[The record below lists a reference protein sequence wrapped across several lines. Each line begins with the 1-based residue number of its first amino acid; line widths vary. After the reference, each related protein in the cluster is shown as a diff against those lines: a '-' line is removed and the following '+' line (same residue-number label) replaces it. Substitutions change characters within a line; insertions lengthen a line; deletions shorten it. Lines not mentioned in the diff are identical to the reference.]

1 MRHRDPVKLWID
13 QVHLQERQL
22 IRKHFGRG
30 REPGHALG
38 IREEGFQWR
47 LLATTAAP

>member
-22 IRKHFGRG
+22 IRKLWLP
-30 REPGHALG
+30 EN
-38 IREEGFQWR
+38 
-47 LLATTAAP
+47 